1 MSKGKIPDHYIEEH
15 VLSSRSTEFL
25 IYKSIDLGNLSNAS
39 YILNSLNIQSKNEII
54 KSFNNRYLDR
64 DPMIFVAIEKNC
76 IKTVNFLIKNGV
88 CIEVFNNQGLNP
100 VQAALNQKIYNNE
113 LIRILLNQN
122 FDTNIIDIEQRTGDE
137 TTLHTASRTGN
148 LEIVVILLNK
158 GAEINVID
166 SYGDTPTHESVCCNN
181 IDIARFLILNG
192 ADIHIKNELG
202 LTVYDIAKKK
212 NIFKLSKI

>member
-1 MSKGKIPDHYIEEH
+1 MSKRKVPDHYIEEH
-15 VLSSRSTEFL
+15 VLLSRSTKFL
-25 IYKSIDLGNLSNAS
+25 IYKSIDSGNLSNAS
-39 YILNSLNIQSKNEII
+39 DILNSLNIQSKNEII

-76 IKTVNFLIKNGV
+76 IKTVNFLIKNGID
-88 CIEVFNNQGLNP
+88 IEVFNNQGLNP

-137 TTLHTASRTGN
+137 TTLHTASRIGN

-166 SYGDTPTHESVCCNN
+166 SYGDTPTHESVYRNN

-202 LTVYDIAKKK
+202 LTAYDIAKKK